1 MKNND
6 NENPYEKKRF
16 AARNLILVLLIVVA
30 CVVVYQLFGYDAF
43 FYSFII
49 GLGSIV
55 LVKSMVF
62 LIHFFLIDQ

>member
-30 CVVVYQLFGYDAF
+30 CVVVYQLF
-43 FYSFII
+43 
-49 GLGSIV
+49 
-55 LVKSMVF
+55 
-62 LIHFFLIDQ
+62 H